1 MVGGS
6 PDEYVRLLDDN
17 QQGYYGRNDL
27 QPMSLGKKTCVY
39 LTLIVLSPIILVLL
53 VLGIVL
59 SCITLAF
66 MSVNEHQKKTA
77 KYLAFENWYRA
88 PGKKL
93 EVKATGLSSSDII
106 IPKDFVNDDG
116 QLDTCKHISLR
127 KSIEC
132 TVQEHCRRGRYGAA
146 IESNEDRDAPRYLLH
161 GWPEPY
167 DPNGDEMWFTHART
181 ATWAAIYSWTGQLA
195 AGWTDWSPLIDL
207 KTAPDVFGYIYLFEV
222 GNPNFYKEPRIVRVG
237 SRAFNAPDHT
247 PETENKI
254 FARYDYGHVK
264 YMGDFPQGDPDA
276 YIFKGEKVLKEAKL
290 KLLNRYRVIKPSS
303 K

>member
-1 MVGGS
+1 MV
-6 PDEYVRLLDDN
+6 
-17 QQGYYGRNDL
+17 YYGRNDPR
-27 QPMSLGKKTCVY
+27 PMPLWKRRCVY
-39 LTLIVLSPIILVLL
+39 TALL
-53 VLGIVL
+53 VFSPVVL
-59 SCITLAF
+59 ILLLLYVAMICIIMQFAT
-66 MSVNEHQKKTA
+66 VNEFQIKSGKLMGLEFWW
-77 KYLAFENWYRA
+77 KS
-88 PGKKL
+88 PGEL
-93 EVKATGLSSSDII
+93 LQVKSTGKDDDNVESFDILI
-106 IPKDFVNDDG
+106 SKDFVNEDG
-116 QLDTCKHISLR
+116 QLDTCKQLSLR

-195 AGWTDWSPLIDL
+195 AGWTNWSPLIDL
-207 KTAPDVFGYIYLFEV
+207 KAAPDVFGYIYLFEV
-222 GNPNFYKEPRIVRVG
+222 GNPNFYNEPRIVRVG
-237 SRAFNAPDHT
+237 SRAFNAPNHT

-290 KLLNRYRVIKPSS
+290 KLLNRYRVIKPPS